1 LITIFEI
8 LERII
13 INRKFLIYS
22 MDLSDGQKYAIVFL
36 GSLAVAGIVLGTLVF
51 PFWNFIREDITEQ
64 VEIFSSAD
72 GNCYVDTSD
81 GIPKTIEN
89 CNLKEGTI
97 VTIKYGDGLPWA
109 TIVPPGE

>member
-1 LITIFEI
+1 ME
-8 LERII
+8 
-13 INRKFLIYS
+13 
-22 MDLSDGQKYAIVFL
+22 LSDGQKYAVIFL

-51 PFWNFIREDITEQ
+51 PFWNFIREDVVEE

-72 GNCYVDTSD
+72 DNCYVDTLD

-89 CNLKEGTI
+89 CNLKEGTS

-109 TIVPPGE
+109 TIVYPDE